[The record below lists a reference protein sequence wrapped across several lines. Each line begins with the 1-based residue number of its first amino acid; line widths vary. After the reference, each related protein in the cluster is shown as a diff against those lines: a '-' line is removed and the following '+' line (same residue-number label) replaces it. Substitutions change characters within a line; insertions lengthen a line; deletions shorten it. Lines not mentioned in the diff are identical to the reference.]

1 MTEPVHEQNLNDSD
15 PEKRL
20 DEYIHTQEGQQDSV
34 DPDAKYG
41 GHQARISLE
50 KKLLWKLDL
59 RMSILIFIYIL
70 NYASLKSDLVGS
82 YFSNGCNQIDR
93 NNAAAARL
101 RGLEDDLNLKGEEFA
116 TLLSILYVGYIIMQ
130 IPSNMF
136 LNWIGKPSL
145 YLPTCMMVWGIISC
159 LTGITHNFVGALLT
173 RFFLGF
179 VEAAFFPGALFL
191 ISKWYKRDEIG
202 LRTAIL
208 YCGNIISNAFGN
220 LLASGILSGMEGK
233 LGHAAW
239 RWLFYIE
246 GSLTVFVAFLAI
258 FILPDFPATTKWLSP
273 LERQLAIQRMEE
285 DVGVGDQNETEDGSP
300 LGGLWLALTDWKI
313 WWMSLALT
321 AQVVGLSFNHALY
334 SATMGYNRTV
344 TLLLCAPPFIFT
356 TILSFIISR
365 HSDKTKERF
374 YHIVIPFGF
383 GIIGFIIA
391 VSTMNIAARYVSLF
405 LMAQSYAGFVV
416 MYAWISN
423 CFPRPPSKRAVALA
437 LTNAFSQLGNVAGS
451 YVWPTMWGPTYNNSY
466 YICIAVFA
474 FTIIMNWIF
483 RQYLIAL
490 NKKMDKDEEEKGV
503 DAHGFR
509 YLI

>member
-1 MTEPVHEQNLNDSD
+1 MDPVHEQDLND

-20 DEYIHTQEGQQDSV
+20 DEYTHTHEGQEDSL
-34 DPDAKYG
+34 DQDAKYG

-50 KKLLWKLDL
+50 KKLLWKIDL

-70 NYASLKSDLVGS
+70 NY
-82 YFSNGCNQIDR
+82 IDR

-101 RGLEDDLNLKGEEFA
+101 RGLEDDLHLKGEEFA

-136 LNWIGKPSL
+136 LNWIGKPSV
-145 YLPTCMMVWGIISC
+145 YLPACMIVWGVISC
-159 LTGITHNFVGALLT
+159 LTGGFVGALLT

-191 ISKWYKRDEIG
+191 ISKWYKREEIG
-202 LRTAIL
+202 VRTAIL

-246 GSLTVFVAFLAI
+246 GSLTVFIAILAI

-300 LGGLWLALTDWKI
+300 MNGLWLALKDWKI

-321 AQVVGLSFNHALY
+321 AQVVGLSFNQYFPTLRLVN
-334 SATMGYNRTV
+334 ATMGFNRTV
-344 TLLLCAPPFIFT
+344 TLLLCAPPFVFT

-374 YHIVIPFGF
+374 YHIIVPFVF
-383 GIIGFIIA
+383 GIVGFILA
-391 VSTMNIAARYVSLF
+391 VSTMNTAARYVSLF

-451 YVWPTMWGPTYNNSY
+451 YVWPTMWGPTYNNSD

-483 RQYLIAL
+483 RQHLIAL
-490 NKKMDKDEEEKGV
+490 NKKMEKGV
-503 DAHGFR
+503 GAAGFR

>member
-1 MTEPVHEQNLNDSD
+1 MTEPTHDQTLNDSD

-20 DEYIHTQEGQQDSV
+20 DEYIHAQEGQHGSV

-41 GHQARISLE
+41 GHETRISLE
-50 KKLLWKLDL
+50 KKLLWKIDL

-70 NYASLKSDLVGS
+70 NY
-82 YFSNGCNQIDR
+82 IDR

-145 YLPTCMMVWGIISC
+145 YLPACMIVWGIISC

-220 LLASGILSGMEGK
+220 LFASGILSGMEGK

-246 GSLTVFVAFLAI
+246 GSLTVFVAILAI

-300 LGGLWLALTDWKI
+300 LGGLWLALKDWKI

-321 AQVVGLSFNHALY
+321 AQVVGLSFNQYFPTL

-344 TLLLCAPPFIFT
+344 SLLLCAPPFIFT

-374 YHIVIPFGF
+374 YHIVIPFVF

-391 VSTMNIAARYVSLF
+391 VSTMNTAARYVSLF

-451 YVWPTMWGPTYNNSY
+451 YVWPSMWGPTYNNSY
-466 YICIAVFA
+466 YTCIAVFT
-474 FTIIMNWIF
+474 FTIVMNYIF
-483 RQYLIAL
+483 RQCLIAL